1 MKCQTRLRSARSQC
15 WGRGLS
21 VLLLGLLAAFG
32 AAEGSSRAS
41 VRIDYNRD
49 IRPIFSDN
57 CYACHGPDKDKRKA
71 GLRLDIK
78 EDAFRKLESDAFA
91 LVPGDPRKSK
101 LLELVATE
109 NDEDRM
115 PPVKTGKR
123 LTKAQVELLRL
134 WIEEGANW
142 QGHWAYLP
150 PERPALPKVT
160 GESEVRNE
168 IDYFILA
175 RQEKERLQLSPEA
188 DPTTLLRRASL
199 DLTGLP
205 PTIEEVDGFLAD
217 QSPAAY
223 EKAVDRLLASP
234 HYGERMALHWLDLAR
249 YADTSGYH
257 FDGTREMWLWREW
270 VIQAFNQNQ
279 PFDQFTVEQL
289 AGDLLPNPTVSQ
301 KIATGFHRNVMTTDE
316 GGADPQEYLTKYVVD
331 RVATT
336 AELAAWT
343 AVGNVLLNLNETL
356 TK

>member
-1 MKCQTRLRSARSQC
+1 MKCRARLRSARSQC

-21 VLLLGLLAAFG
+21 VFLLGLLPAFG

-78 EDAFRKLESDAFA
+78 EDAFKRLESNAFA

-101 LLELVATE
+101 LLELVAAE

-123 LTKAQVELLRL
+123 LTKPQVELLRR
-134 WIEEGANW
+134 WIEEGATW
-142 QGHWAYLP
+142 QGHWAYIS

-160 GESEVRNE
+160 GESAVRSE

-175 RQEKERLQLSPEA
+175 RQEKEGLQLSPEA

-205 PTIEEVDGFLAD
+205 PTIEEIDGFLTD

-223 EKAVDRLLASP
+223 EKAVARLLASP
-234 HYGERMALHWLDLAR
+234 HDGERMALHWLDLAR

-279 PFDQFTVEQL
+279 AFDQFTLEQW